1 MIGDKQPEMFQKGQ
15 RLTASALNSISTSV
29 LSLIQKLYGPRIKQP
44 LDLTVV
50 LDAALSAAT
59 NALSSP
65 GVATASVLTRDSNG
79 NLVDAGY
86 NITVHNRFE
95 NIELEQ
101 YTIGIASWLDGEWRM
116 VAADCEP
123 LGSWP

>member
-29 LSLIQKLYGPRIKQP
+29 LSLIQKLYGPRIRQP

-50 LDAALSAAT
+50 LDVALSAAT
-59 NALSSP
+59 NALTSP
-65 GVATASVLTRDSNG
+65 ATATASVLTRDANG
-79 NLVDAGY
+79 NLTDAGY
-86 NITVHNRFE
+86 NITVYNRFE
-95 NIELEQ
+95 NISLDQ
-101 YTIGIASWLDGEWRM
+101 YTIGVATWLDGEWRM
-116 VAADCEP
+116 VAADCEA